1 MKINL
6 HVELTFDKDSLVDET
21 FQVLVKR
28 AIKENESKFYELMG
42 RLAQTHDMRAELVE
56 NTLEVDDVS
65 EDDAGGV
72 VSVSFMY
79 SVYYGCKD
87 MDGSDCI
94 EDDWEFRRDGN
105 KLIFDLALPPERE
118 PDEI

>member
-1 MKINL
+1 MN
-6 HVELTFDKDSLVDET
+6 FDEDSLADDT
-21 FQVLVKR
+21 FQALVKR
-28 AIKENESKFYELMG
+28 TIEDNESEFYELMS
-42 RLAQTHDMRAELVE
+42 RLAQTHDMRAEPVE
-56 NTLEVDDVS
+56 DTLEVNDVS
-65 EDDAGGV
+65 GDDAGGV

-79 SVYYGCKD
+79 SAYYGCKD
-87 MDGSDCI
+87 MDGSDDI